1 MPSNVSKSVV
11 TTIVL
16 AILCVIAWWAWPTQE
31 KSTGFEKLAAD
42 FVKLSLSD
50 DAAVTQTMVVTRET
64 WSSTASWELDTKR
77 EWKAYTSWLSTKL
90 GPEFRKKVEEDCV
103 IELRKTLPGEIHIIR
118 CECGA
123 ADQPQRVRLSL
134 IVMPW

>member
-1 MPSNVSKSVV
+1 MRTSVSKSVV
-11 TTIVL
+11 TASVL
-16 AILCVIAWWAWPTQE
+16 AILCAIAWWAWSSRQKP
-31 KSTGFEKLAAD
+31 TGFEKVAAD
-42 FVKLSLSD
+42 FVKFSLSD
-50 DAAVTQTMVVTRET
+50 DDAVTQMMVVTRET

-90 GPEFRKKVEEDCV
+90 GPDFRKTVEEDCV

-118 CECGA
+118 CECGP